1 MELQTAF
8 ETRRSIRHY
17 DAEKKVTKEQVETLI
32 KAASLAPSWK
42 NTQTSRYYC
51 VLSEDKVAEFSQ
63 KCLPEFNQK
72 NSAGAGALIVTTF
85 VKGLV
90 GFDNDGNPVNE
101 AGDGWGYYDLGL
113 QNENLLLKATEL
125 GLDTLVM
132 GIRDGEAIREML
144 NIPETENVVAV
155 IAVGYKAKEANMPKR
170 KELEEKIAK
179 QDFEHEDVLGDI
191 IISIEKVKEQAI
203 EYGHSFERE
212 LSYMLVHGFYHL
224 MGYDHIKEEDKKEM
238 RPKEEKILNELKI
251 TRD

>member
-90 GFDNDGNPVNE
+90 GFDNVGNPVNE

-170 KELEEKIAK
+170 KELEEIAK
-179 QDFEHEDVLGDI
+179 F
-191 IISIEKVKEQAI
+191 
-203 EYGHSFERE
+203 F
-212 LSYMLVHGFYHL
+212 
-224 MGYDHIKEEDKKEM
+224 
-238 RPKEEKILNELKI
+238 
-251 TRD
+251 